1 MAAVLYVLSPSDLV
15 RKISRLCQTSSFG
28 PYLGGLPGSVT
39 RRPTDPSPRRHGAPV
54 RPAARAQGVLKTH
67 TSRGASEQLWV
78 QTLGA
83 STASGATMRPK
94 ANCLVA
100 GSRVPG
106 VHGGSRADGGA
117 DGAEGLQHTCSQA
130 DTGISRQ
137 AHAGRRMRVNPV
149 VPLPRATQPRGRRGE
164 SEKRARRHGLLPLPP
179 LLGFDEICLDQAS
192 ARPPPLPNTPGQQGW
207 RYCSLRLRPDLGALP
222 TCRCLAIR
230 ISSLSAITSFFGI
243 QFESDRAKSCSGS
256 PGPHCQI
263 TSEFSKEREQEY
275 SEYRARR

>member
-1 MAAVLYVLSPSDLV
+1 LGRTWGACLARSHDAPRTLHHAATVHPCGLPPG
-15 RKISRLCQTSSFG
+15 RKACSRPTRLAGPASSFG
-28 PYLGGLPGSVT
+28 YKPLALALRAEQRCALRRTAWSPGHA
-39 RRPTDPSPRRHGAPV
+39 SPGF
-54 RPAARAQGVLKTH
+54 T
-67 TSRGASEQLWV
+67 
-78 QTLGA
+78 
-83 STASGATMRPK
+83 
-94 ANCLVA
+94 
-100 GSRVPG
+100 G

-230 ISSLSAITSFFGI
+230 ISSLSAIKSFFGI